1 MINIDG
7 SYYLDCDGDYV
18 KVNVEYLTS
27 SLMLRPNQ
35 DFARMTNAHFSAF
48 AREFFSYYFCI
59 NFLAIGI
66 YSYEP
71 TQTTDKHNNDN
82 IPLIVLID
90 SFMLVLLNRSIRLL
104 NSLWIIK
111 YI

>member
-48 AREFFSYYFCI
+48 AREFFSVL
-59 NFLAIGI
+59 FLG
-66 YSYEP
+66 YKLLGNRHLFVRTNTDHRQ
-71 TQTTDKHNNDN
+71 TQQRQYTADRFD
-82 IPLIVLID
+82 
-90 SFMLVLLNRSIRLL
+90 
-104 NSLWIIK
+104 
-111 YI
+111 

>member
-7 SYYLDCDGDYV
+7 SYYLDCNGDYV
-18 KVNVEYLTS
+18 KVNVEYLTNAA
-27 SLMLRPNQ
+27 PNQ
-35 DFARMTNAHFSAF
+35 DFARMPISRHSRAN
-48 AREFFSYYFCI
+48 FFLYYFWGI

-82 IPLIVLID
+82 IPLIILID

-104 NSLWIIK
+104 KSLWIIK